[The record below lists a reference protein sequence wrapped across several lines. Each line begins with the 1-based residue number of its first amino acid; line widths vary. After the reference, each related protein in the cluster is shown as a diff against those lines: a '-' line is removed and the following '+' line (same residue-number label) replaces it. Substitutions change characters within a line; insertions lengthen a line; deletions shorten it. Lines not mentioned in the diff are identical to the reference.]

1 MKRLREMIFDNSS
14 SEEEEG
20 DGQVEMAM
28 VVILNNDYRWT
39 GLGS

>member
-1 MKRLREMIFDNSS
+1 MKMLREMIFDNSS

>member
-1 MKRLREMIFDNSS
+1 MKMLREMIFDNSS

-28 VVILNNDYRWT
+28 VVILNNDYRWP